1 MLRYVGL
8 SVDEIV
14 FSRDAAFVYAYIHL
28 QRKVRERELE
38 ICMETLATSHS
49 VKSSNL
55 FRYEPIASNIPNMS
69 EHIEDHPG
77 FKTLVHHE
85 ANHNENFYRWTAHGY
100 SGVNCGYNL
109 LKARL
114 LAGSTSSPVIDTST
128 RGTRGRASSGE
139 GGMGGET
146 PDDGGEEEESMP
158 HPQTPRTNNER
169 GKRQRTGSPGGTSR
183 NLVPLDIMMDKM
195 AATISSA
202 VTAAISSSGSDRNAE
217 REGARTSI
225 QQEQRRR
232 EQAENEV
239 RALQMDT
246 DRKMAEERRRIE
258 VEMGSKYEKELE
270 RKASVY
276 PLIQLHICMTCWLCL
291 QEAEF
296 KSKWTDNMQA
306 MFLSHENAVALK
318 TQELAAEVST
328 HTTTNK
334 ELGEARMLL
343 QSKVKY

>member
-1 MLRYVGL
+1 MMD
-8 SVDEIV
+8 SVSFKADEIV
-14 FSRDAAFVYAYIHL
+14 SSCDAALTYTYIHL
-28 QRKVRERELE
+28 LRKARDEELE
-38 ICMETLATSHS
+38 RAMHMLAATHGLIGSLIFGYDTVNSNSVETCE
-49 VKSSNL
+49 
-55 FRYEPIASNIPNMS
+55 F
-69 EHIEDHPG
+69 IEDHPG

-85 ANHNENFYRWTAHGY
+85 ANHNENFHWWTAHGY

-128 RGTRGRASSGE
+128 RGPRGRASSGE

-158 HPQTPRTNNER
+158 HPQTSRTNNER
-169 GKRQRTGSPGGTSR
+169 GKRQRTGSPGGKSR

-195 AATISSA
+195 AATISSV

-232 EQAENEV
+232 EQAENEI

-246 DRKMAEERRRIE
+246 DRKMVEERRRIE

-328 HTTTNK
+328 HTTT
-334 ELGEARMLL
+334 
-343 QSKVKY
+343 